1 MSMSARILIADEVM
15 PVNKLVMRIGRNAE
29 NEIVIS
35 DDSVSTFHAEIRRLN
50 EAFVLH
56 DLGSSNG
63 TWVNGQQINEASLNN
78 EDEIFFGAV
87 SATFLHVSEKV
98 GHESHSHLADNPS
111 KAWIVRGCVAAL
123 IALAVLLLVNNY
135 DALSG
140 FINPKPSLAQV
151 FGHLDR
157 AVDPLSR
164 LTPIALFQ
172 DPQSQVG
179 KVFYVIGRI
188 KPWGKYMFYYADRV
202 NDFYS
207 YTISTGEDHTIQGY
221 MTISEGKKLNAA
233 LMQYGES
240 GVHGVFVMTVKS
252 HHAQFGDSYRN
263 GFWNYTVADLI
274 ACGPSLNAINATLAG
289 SQSNHP
295 TIGKSE
301 AIDRWHPESQAMLTL
316 VAWGKV
322 RAAASRLKINS
333 ISATFNKDQNDDIDA
348 VTKLIH
354 QYTKDISMIAKDGID
369 PELRSFLESYTSEIE
384 SALAKGFASDGR
396 RDLMGKAEAINRLQ
410 SLNMQIEIFSDILSK
425 RYGLA
430 F

>member
-29 NEIVIS
+29 NDIVIS

-50 EAFVLH
+50 EAFVLN

-87 SATFLHVSEKV
+87 SATFLHVSEKA
-98 GHESHSHLADNPS
+98 GRESHSPRADNPS

-179 KVFYVIGRI
+179 KFFYVIGRI

-202 NDFYS
+202 NNFYS

-240 GVHGVFVMTVKS
+240 GVNGVFVMTVRS

-289 SQSNHP
+289 SQNSP
-295 TIGKSE
+295 STIGKSE
-301 AIDRWHPESQAMLTL
+301 SIDRWHPESQAMLTL
-316 VAWGKV
+316 VAWGEV
-322 RAAASRLKINS
+322 CNAAFKLKINS
-333 ISATFNKDQNDDIDA
+333 LSEAFNKEQNSEEYS
-348 VTKLIH
+348 VTKIIH
-354 QYTKDISMIAKDGID
+354 QYAKDISMISRDGID
-369 PELRSFLESYTSEIE
+369 PELKVFLESFASEME
-384 SALAKGFASDGR
+384 SAVAMGFASEEKH
-396 RDLMGKAEAINRLQ
+396 DLMVVV
-410 SLNMQIEIFSDILSK
+410 
-425 RYGLA
+425 
-430 F
+430 